1 MSEQP
6 YSVTLKTLG
15 LILMVSFYT
24 VGYLGI
30 NRLNDYRNHYY
41 DVSLW
46 FEKDIPFVPS
56 MIIGYSLVFVL
67 VALLFLL
74 IDNMPDYWDMCIR
87 FFNMTLLCFIIFLI
101 FPVRMD
107 LRPEVTMANNW
118 ITELVCFYFWLDHP
132 YNLFPSMHLS
142 ASFFAAF
149 YCMRKGRIIGWL
161 AMIMAVIVGVS
172 VVLLK
177 QHYIMD
183 IVAGFTVAWF
193 SSFFSLKKFKSRLLG
208 DVSS

>member
-6 YSVTLKTLG
+6 YSVTRKTLG
-15 LILMVSFYT
+15 LILLVSFYA

-30 NRLNDYRNHYY
+30 NRINEYRDHYY
-41 DVSLW
+41 NVSLW
-46 FEKDIPFVPS
+46 FEKYIPFVPS
-56 MIIGYSLVFVL
+56 AIIGYSLVFVL
-67 VALLFLL
+67 VALLFLV
-74 IDNMPDYWDMCIR
+74 IDNMPDFWDMCLR
-87 FFNMTLLCFIIFLI
+87 FFNMSLLCFVIFLI

-107 LRPEVTMANNW
+107 LRPEVTMANDW
-118 ITELVCFYFWLDHP
+118 ITQLVCFYFWIDHP

-193 SSFFSLKKFKSRLLG
+193 SSFFSLKKFKSRFL
-208 DVSS
+208 SEAS